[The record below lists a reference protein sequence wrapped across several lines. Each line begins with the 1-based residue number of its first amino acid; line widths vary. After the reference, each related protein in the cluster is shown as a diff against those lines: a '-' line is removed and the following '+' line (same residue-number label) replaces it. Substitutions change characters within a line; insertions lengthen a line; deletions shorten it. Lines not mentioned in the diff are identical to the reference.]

1 MKHPTLRR
9 PSLLLLSMLMG
20 SVAGCGAG
28 PYGFSRYYEPIKQEK
43 SYHEKAQTF
52 TSGAVTSRPQD
63 YTDKLIGW
71 FGIVEKVEATKD
83 GHHLVRLSYHA
94 HKSRHLCETEVSSS
108 CRVTVHYKSTGGFS
122 ALLDLRP
129 EDMIPGLDKVQPGTL
144 MRVFG
149 KVQCERI
156 DRGKHRCE
164 RDEQGNV
171 LLKGEYY
178 RQWPARYYRTTRT
191 ANRMRR

>member
-1 MKHPTLRR
+1 MKHSAITL
-9 PSLLLLSMLMG
+9 SNLLLLMLIG
-20 SVAGCGAG
+20 STAGCGAG
-28 PYGFSRYYEPIKQEK
+28 PYGFSRYYEPLKEEK
-43 SYHEKAQTF
+43 PYDEKAETF
-52 TSGAVTSRPQD
+52 TCGMVTARPQD
-63 YTDKLIGW
+63 YIDKLIGW
-71 FGIVEKVEATKD
+71 FGIVEKVVATKD
-83 GHHLVRLSYHA
+83 GRHLVRLSYHP

-108 CRVTVHYKSTGGFS
+108 CRVTVHYKATGGFS
-122 ALLDLRP
+122 VLLDLRG

-149 KVQCERI
+149 KVQCQQTG
-156 DRGKHRCE
+156 RGKYQCE
-164 RDEQGNV
+164 RDDQGDV